1 MILHPAVLSL
11 MTMSL
16 LAGIMVLLAG
26 VVGVRILF
34 FWNINSGSE
43 LQLSLERQTYL
54 VSTILAYTFVFQI
67 LSLFLYIYTAD
78 NLHGLFVGAMCAVGT
93 LNVNEYGYP
102 VLMLKV
108 LNFLLAGTWLIVNY
122 ADTQG
127 YDYPLIRAKY
137 ALLLLIAPL
146 VLFEAYEQYQYFSG
160 LHADI
165 ITSCCGA
172 LFSQDTRNISGDIAA
187 LPARPMAI
195 AFFASM
201 AATFASGLVFYR
213 KGRGGWFFSAASM
226 VAFLVGVA
234 SLISFISLYIY
245 ELPTHHCPFCCL
257 QKEYGYVGYALYATL
272 LGGAVTGLG
281 AGALMPWK
289 NRGSMVRVIPQLQR
303 TLTLATVSLYLL
315 FTLIVLYRMKFS
327 ALTLGW

>member
-11 MTMSL
+11 LTMSL
-16 LAGIMVLLAG
+16 LAGIMLLLAG

-34 FWNINSGSE
+34 FWNIKSGSE
-43 LQLSLERQTYL
+43 LQLDLERRTYL

-67 LSLFLYIYTAD
+67 LSLFLFIYTAD
-78 NLHGLFVGAMCAVGT
+78 SLHSLFVGAMFAAGT

-102 VLMLKV
+102 VLILKIV
-108 LNFLLAGTWLIVNY
+108 NFLLAGTWLIVNY
-122 ADTQG
+122 ADTRG
-127 YDYPLIRAKY
+127 YDYPLIRLKY

-146 VLFEAYEQYQYFSG
+146 MLWEAYNQYRYFSG

-172 LFSQDTRNISGDIAA
+172 LFSQDTRNISGEIAA
-187 LPARPMAI
+187 LPARPMAV
-195 AFFASM
+195 AFMASM
-201 AATFASGLVFYR
+201 AATFASGLVFYL
-213 KGRGGWFFSAASM
+213 KDRGGWLFSGAS
-226 VAFLVGVA
+226 VLAFLVGVA

-245 ELPTHHCPFCCL
+245 ELPTHHCPFCFL

-281 AGALMPWK
+281 AGVLMHWR
-289 NRGSMVRVIPQLQR
+289 NRGSMARIVPRLQR
-303 TLTLATVSLYLL
+303 TLTAVTLILYLL
-315 FTLIVLYRMKFS
+315 FTLIVLYQKKFS

>member
-1 MILHPAVLSL
+1 

-26 VVGVRILF
+26 AVGVRILIS
-34 FWNINSGSE
+34 WNIKSGSE
-43 LQLSLERQTYL
+43 LQLGLERQTYL

-122 ADTQG
+122 ADTRG

-146 VLFEAYEQYQYFSG
+146 VLFEAYEQYRYFSG

-195 AFFASM
+195 AFFTAM
-201 AATFASGLVFYR
+201 TATLVSGHLFYW
-213 KGRGGWFFSAASM
+213 KGRGGWFFSAASLL
-226 VAFLVGVA
+226 AFLVGVA
-234 SLISFISLYIY
+234 SLISFISLYVY

-257 QKEYGYVGYALYATL
+257 QKEYGYIGYALYATL

-281 AGALMPWK
+281 TGVLMPWR
-289 NRGSMVRVIPQLQR
+289 NRGSMKQVIPQLQR
-303 TLTLATVSLYLL
+303 TLTLATVILYLL